1 MRRMR
6 KIFGKNRGFT
16 LLELM
21 IAISI
26 FSGLVIL
33 VVGSFASSVNYQT
46 RVKVNREVSESARS
60 AIDAMARE
68 VNLSWNGPVSVNQTI
83 PIKYPKQ
90 PPDQDEP
97 VYNFAVL
104 DNKNDN
110 YVSDSVEGSN
120 VLVVRDETNHCR
132 RYFMNGSRLAV
143 QIRDKKE
150 GCLGGWGD
158 IHYLTN
164 DNVMIENLKF
174 KNSSP
179 NIKSSASAPSLE
191 ISFTLKNSSSFYGD
205 DLTIEISP
213 ETTVTIRNIGRE
225 KLSNE

>member
-1 MRRMR
+1 M
-6 KIFGKNRGFT
+6 KKTVVKNRGFT

-33 VVGSFASSVNYQT
+33 VVASFASSVNYQT
-46 RVKVNREVSESARS
+46 RVKVNREVSEAARS

-83 PIKYPKQ
+83 PIQYNS
-90 PPDQDEP
+90 EP

-104 DNKNDN
+104 N
-110 YVSDSVEGSN
+110 SN
-120 VLVVRDETNHCR
+120 NEDFAVTDGRSVLVVRDETNHCR
-132 RYFMNGSRLAV
+132 RYYRTDGGRLAV

-150 GCLGGWGD
+150 GCLGGWGK

-164 DNVMIENLKF
+164 DNVMITKLEF
-174 KNSSP
+174 TNSSP
-179 NIKSSASAPSLE
+179 NIKSSTTSPSLE
-191 ISFTLKNSSSFYGD
+191 IKMELHNSSTFYGD
-205 DLTIEISP
+205 DLEIKISP
-213 ETTVTIRNIGRE
+213 QTTVTVRNIGRE
-225 KLSNE
+225 DKISNE

>member
-1 MRRMR
+1 MK
-6 KIFGKNRGFT
+6 KITKNRGFT

-26 FSGLVIL
+26 FTGLVIL
-33 VVGSFASSVNYQT
+33 VVGSFATSVNYQT

-68 VNLSWNGPVSVNQTI
+68 VNLSWNGPVSVNSTT
-83 PIKYPKQ
+83 PIKYPNQ
-90 PPDQDEP
+90 LEGEP

-104 DNKNDN
+104 GTKNADIAIN
-110 YVSDSVEGSN
+110 DEGS

-132 RYFMNGSRLAV
+132 RYFMDGSRLAV

-150 GCLGGWGD
+150 GCLGGWGK

-164 DNVMIENLKF
+164 DNVTIENLKF

-179 NIKSSASAPSLE
+179 NIKSSTSAPSLE
-191 ISFTLKNSSSFYGD
+191 ISFTLRNSSSFYGD
-205 DLTIEISP
+205 DLTIGISP
-213 ETTVTIRNIGRE
+213 ETTVTVRNIGRE
-225 KLSNE
+225 KISNE